1 MSACLNDQLDPA
13 TYLPNKS
20 RIDIES
26 EAYRFARDLLS
37 AAYPSIEFQHFSRSG
52 LAGSA
57 LYLASVAVSGRDRV
71 SQAEIA
77 NLVGTTRMSIHAH
90 TDRIARLATEEIDFT
105 EHPSVSEDVLRF
117 LAEGQSVQRVLHDRT
132 SGARDSS
139 SLH

>member
-1 MSACLNDQLDPA
+1 MSTGLYDQLDPA
-13 TYLPNKS
+13 TYLPNEG
-20 RIDIES
+20 RIDVEP

-37 AAYPSIEFQHFSRSG
+37 AAYPSVEFQHFSRSG

-90 TDRIARLATEEIDFT
+90 TNRIARLAIKEINFT
-105 EHPSVSEDVLRF
+105 EHPSVS
-117 LAEGQSVQRVLHDRT
+117 
-132 SGARDSS
+132 
-139 SLH
+139 